1 MPEKG
6 WITIE
11 QVCNEFHMNRSFAR
25 LQLAVHQ
32 ITRRTSGN
40 TTYYSRQE
48 IINVKRASGG
58 SYFCSVKEAMNDYG
72 MSYDQVRHYL
82 KQGKIQ
88 SQVINGDLKFE
99 RDRFEEAAHI
109 NDRTPKTAEL

>member
-1 MPEKG
+1 
-6 WITIE
+6 
-11 QVCNEFHMNRSFAR
+11 
-25 LQLAVHQ
+25 
-32 ITRRTSGN
+32 
-40 TTYYSRQE
+40 
-48 IINVKRASGG
+48 
-58 SYFCSVKEAMNDYG
+58 MNDYG

-109 NDRTPKTAEL
+109 SDRTPKTAEL

>member
-1 MPEKG
+1 
-6 WITIE
+6 
-11 QVCNEFHMNRSFAR
+11 MNRSFAR

-48 IINVKRASGG
+48 IINVKGASGG
-58 SYFCSVKEAMNDYG
+58 SYFCSVQEAMNDYG

-88 SQVINGDLKFE
+88 SQVISGDLKFE